1 MFDVNE
7 LWLSFIHHDFVISA
21 RALVN
26 KGSCRSMEWV
36 VCPSEWIVPVDTW
49 PLITDG
55 GLHCAYADYYQARH
69 QSQSSS
75 SPSGRLSI
83 LVAGLLGHRQ
93 QPFPIDYQFRPDRG
107 SWCISCRG
115 LWARGLRYP
124 FASIDDLHSRR
135 VTCEPFCPFKLCP

>member
-75 SPSGRLSI
+75 SRNRATDPRQVHPQCTGPVQDPFSQAPLPTQTAPPVSQQSCN
-83 LVAGLLGHRQ
+83 LLR
-93 QPFPIDYQFRPDRG
+93 IR
-107 SWCISCRG
+107 
-115 LWARGLRYP
+115 RYVYRSLE
-124 FASIDDLHSRR
+124 FQG
-135 VTCEPFCPFKLCP
+135 